1 MSSSCSPADQLQ
13 AAAQDG
19 RKSELSIASARA
31 SVMLY
36 DDVSKKW
43 IPSGTSSGVSKVHIF
58 QHQVNNTFR
67 VVGRKLKDHEVV
79 INCVIL
85 KSLKYNQATATFHQ
99 WRDNKQVYGL
109 NFSNKEDADAFARAM
124 MYAVEVL
131 GSASNRPARVDPGP
145 PPTYEQAVSQYD
157 EDMGYSHNPVVG
169 HRMYHQVSPGGP
181 PRIDVSPNSR
191 TMTRE
196 DVAIIQERRV
206 SSQSQISSPSTASS
220 PGGLNNVGVSGTQA
234 SPVPPQVPGH
244 HRTSSAPPAPQP
256 PPMSLATPS
265 VAPVAP
271 PCPPPCPPL
280 PPQPISTSVEP
291 EASMSRSN
299 SSDNQDPG
307 SLAAQLQSARL
318 RRANKQ
324 SAENSGS
331 STSSNGSAGNYGT
344 LRGTTGMASMLD
356 EMTRTLARRRAAV
369 EKTQT
374 DVVQDGDGV
383 SGDAKKSWNSPNSK
397 SGCESPKPVRK
408 QLANSSEE
416 LVGCGKVNGSVSELE
431 SLKQEILKEMK
442 KEISRMKQDIID
454 AIKIELNRR

>member
-157 EDMGYSHNPVVG
+157 EDMGY
-169 HRMYHQVSPGGP
+169 
-181 PRIDVSPNSR
+181 R

>member
-1 MSSSCSPADQLQ
+1 M
-13 AAAQDG
+13 
-19 RKSELSIASARA
+19 SELSIASARA

-157 EDMGYSHNPVVG
+157 EDMGY
-169 HRMYHQVSPGGP
+169 
-181 PRIDVSPNSR
+181 R

>member
-1 MSSSCSPADQLQ
+1 MQFDHQTFKRRQVDNSSCSPADQLQ

-67 VVGRKLKDHEVV
+67 VVGRKLKDH
-79 INCVIL
+79 
-85 KSLKYNQATATFHQ
+85 
-99 WRDNKQVYGL
+99 
-109 NFSNKEDADAFARAM
+109 
-124 MYAVEVL
+124 EVL

-374 DVVQDGDGV
+374 DVVQV
-383 SGDAKKSWNSPNSK
+383 SIFTCLVVNFYVSTTGDAKKSWNSPNSK

>member
-1 MSSSCSPADQLQ
+1 MTFLRYKIRRLQPSSCSPADQLQ

-157 EDMGYSHNPVVG
+157 EDMGY
-169 HRMYHQVSPGGP
+169 
-181 PRIDVSPNSR
+181 R